1 MKTNNKELEI
11 PCDFCQEAEAT
22 SKDYRTKKKKYE
34 TPEKYLVCQSC
45 LWLTDRQ
52 LTKLKYW

>member
-22 SKDYRTKKKKYE
+22 SKDYRTF
-34 TPEKYLVCQSC
+34 SA
-45 LWLTDRQ
+45 RQ
-52 LTKLKYW
+52 R